1 MDQPTSFK
9 DIDFSTYFHHFR
21 NLFWRW
27 KWYILF
33 SCPITG
39 LLAFLILNQ
48 FGFFDSPPLPATV
61 LIGLDTKS
69 ASSTFNEF
77 ASVTQ
82 NKERLILS
90 RDFLNKIVNKLS
102 LQFRVKN
109 HSRYDIFDSLRID
122 STALCGS
129 YQFSVDDYIKDSYK
143 ITYVN
148 KQNPS
153 TPQVIESGTIST
165 LGNLH
170 LPGINLNFNNSFQ
183 LEPFSFSFEII
194 TNRLAIDQLLSKMK
208 VTSPNSRDQTY
219 YFSVTLEGNDYPLVA
234 QTLNTI
240 ADVFIESNSKMRK
253 HRMKETLITLEKQL
267 STAERQLQESKKQLQ
282 AFLSSNPGVGLQ
294 QSTQQIM
301 DELLALESN
310 SLEINNLLNTAR
322 DLKNQYMVAPDAD
335 RTFVIGEIIAFLQSR
350 GNLSA
355 PSLQNSLT
363 LLINERENAKL
374 NYAKSHPVF
383 SEIDSKI
390 ALIGN
395 KTIQILET
403 YSINLNKNIS
413 DQSNSIFKITSR
425 LQSLPSKELQLAEL
439 KRREEID
446 GEIYSTILSKFNE
459 AKVAETIEGSDVF
472 VIDYAVQPI
481 PPSHILQLIKSL
493 IIFIGSVLLTGFAPP
508 VVIDLADKTART
520 ENSII
525 SILKLPFLET
535 IPAMRAPRPSAI
547 SSPVGNDSDSN
558 DINKHYKRK
567 IFITEPGIHPPYVVE
582 LFRSMASKIQL
593 SLYDVR
599 NKILVLTS
607 LDMGEGK
614 SMISTNL
621 ALSLADQG
629 IDTVLIDGDMRRGI
643 LHKSFSLSSKPG
655 LTDYLSLES
664 PTSKQNLPLQ
674 KTFKSN
680 LWVITSGSKID
691 NPQKLIRLP
700 AFDSLIEQ
708 LFELS
713 FFIIID
719 SPPLGITADAAL
731 FSRLNPGYILVTK
744 AGSTN
749 LMKLRKTVTMEYPMV
764 EPNILGVVL
773 NLGQITD
780 HLKYYSYY

>member
-1 MDQPTSFK
+1 
-9 DIDFSTYFHHFR
+9 
-21 NLFWRW
+21 
-27 KWYILF
+27 
-33 SCPITG
+33 
-39 LLAFLILNQ
+39 
-48 FGFFDSPPLPATV
+48 
-61 LIGLDTKS
+61 
-69 ASSTFNEF
+69 
-77 ASVTQ
+77 
-82 NKERLILS
+82 
-90 RDFLNKIVNKLS
+90 
-102 LQFRVKN
+102 
-109 HSRYDIFDSLRID
+109 
-122 STALCGS
+122 
-129 YQFSVDDYIKDSYK
+129 
-143 ITYVN
+143 
-148 KQNPS
+148 
-153 TPQVIESGTIST
+153 
-165 LGNLH
+165 
-170 LPGINLNFNNSFQ
+170 
-183 LEPFSFSFEII
+183 
-194 TNRLAIDQLLSKMK
+194 
-208 VTSPNSRDQTY
+208 
-219 YFSVTLEGNDYPLVA
+219 
-234 QTLNTI
+234 
-240 ADVFIESNSKMRK
+240 
-253 HRMKETLITLEKQL
+253 MKETLITLEKQL

-780 HLKYYSYY
+780 HLKYYCYY